1 MDDKDRNAKIMDA
14 KGLGVSEV
22 CAIAFF
28 YRLLPPLGFSPGS
41 VMERAERSRNAM
53 DVR

>member
-28 YRLLPPLGFSPGS
+28 YRLLPPPRFQSRFGHGKSGAFS
-41 VMERAERSRNAM
+41 
-53 DVR
+53 